1 MDWQGWFSMGVVVLL
16 LTVLAGTSIAADMA
30 FVAALALLL
39 VTGILNP
46 KEALAGFSNEG
57 MLTVAVLYVVAV
69 GVKNTGV
76 IGWISKSVLGKPKT
90 VASAQA
96 RVMLP
101 TAFAS
106 AWLNNTPV
114 VAMMIPAILEWC
126 KVIRVSPSKLL
137 IPLSYAAIF
146 GGVTTLI
153 GTSTNLVVNGFIQ
166 EAGLPGLKM
175 FSNTTVGLPLAIVGI
190 VSVIFLSRWLLPDRK
205 PAVDIS
211 DDARQY
217 TVELIVDPAGPIVGK
232 SIEEA
237 GLRSLPNVFLAEIQ
251 RGDNII
257 PSVSPR
263 EVLQADDRLIF
274 VGVVESVIDLQKVR
288 GLLPAADQLFKLE
301 TPRHQRI
308 LVEAVVSD
316 SCPILGKTI
325 REGRFRNRYNAVVIA
340 VARNGERLNQRIG
353 DIVLKAG
360 DTLLLETRPSF
371 AIQQRNNPDFFLVS
385 GVEDSTPI
393 RHDKAII
400 ATCILA
406 GFVGL
411 ATFDVLPMFIA
422 ALLGACAMV
431 ATGCCTVNAARKSIE
446 WPVLIVIA
454 CSFGIGKALEK
465 TGAAGLIAE
474 TAVGLVGT
482 SPVASLI
489 TIYIITWV
497 FTEIITNNAAAA
509 LAFPISMAISQKL
522 GVSVMPFAIAIMM
535 AASMSFSTP
544 IGYQTNLM
552 VQGPGGYRFTD
563 FFRIGIWLNLA
574 MGSAAIFLI
583 LQFWKF

>member
-251 RGDNII
+251 RGDNVI

-385 GVEDSTPI
+385 GVEDSTPV

-489 TIYIITWV
+489 TIYIITWI

>member
-90 VASAQA
+90 VAAAQA

-126 KVIRVSPSKLL
+126 KVIRISPSKLL

-146 GGVTTLI
+146 GGITTLI

-205 PAVDIS
+205 PAVEIS

-251 RGDNII
+251 RGDNVI

-385 GVEDSTPI
+385 GVEDSTPV

-474 TAVGLVGT
+474 TAVGLVGI
-482 SPVASLI
+482 SPIASLI
-489 TIYIITWV
+489 MIYIITSA

-509 LAFPISMAISQKL
+509 LAFPIAMAISQKL

-574 MGSAAIFLI
+574 MGTAAIFLI